1 MKKLLIALT
10 VALISLC
17 AQFQTK
23 AQNVQLFYDT
33 GRECMT
39 STFEMF
45 RPDGGGSTYFFVD
58 FDYSPKVIGGYMEF
72 AREFN
77 FWQNSKVNW
86 LSVHVEYNGGL
97 SNKMSFNNAFLG
109 GLTYSGHSADFTKTW
124 SLSAMYKVIPGTVD
138 AMGKKQIHNFQ
149 ITGVWGI
156 QFAKGWCTFS
166 GFADFWREHR
176 PWQGTEFIF
185 ITEPQFWVN
194 MNKIKGWDN
203 VNLSIGGELELSA
216 NFVDKGFHAMPA
228 VGAKWTF

>member
-1 MKKLLIALT
+1 MKKLQIALA